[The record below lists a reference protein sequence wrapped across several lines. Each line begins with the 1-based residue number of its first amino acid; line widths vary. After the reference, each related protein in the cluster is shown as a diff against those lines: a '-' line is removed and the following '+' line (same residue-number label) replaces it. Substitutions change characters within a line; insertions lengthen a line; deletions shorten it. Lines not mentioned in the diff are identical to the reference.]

1 VASGGKWQVNT
12 RDLDK
17 LERAFRRMRVKL
29 PDAAEAEL
37 AEIVGD
43 DAQDAQGF
51 LSGRPGSRGAYKR
64 QPERIGHVDN
74 YRGHPAATIERGGT
88 MVAAE
93 FGTKLHYVW
102 GRPVQARSMKR
113 RVFGARVGRGR
124 LGKVVGKTAERNL
137 PDTERR
143 IAVAFDH
150 AAEAEFRRLGL

>member
-1 VASGGKWQVNT
+1 
-12 RDLDK
+12 
-17 LERAFRRMRVKL
+17 MRVKL

-43 DAQDAQGF
+43 DATDAQQF
-51 LSGRPGSRGAYKR
+51 LSGRPGSRGRYKR
-64 QPERIGHVDN
+64 EPERIGHTDN
-74 YRGHPAATIERGGT
+74 YRGRPAAIIERGGT

-137 PDTERR
+137 PQTERR
-143 IAVAFDH
+143 IAVAFDK
-150 AAEAEFRRLGL
+150 AAESEFRRAGL